1 VGFYYYIN
9 CASHLSGNFIYLV
22 IEGGIVRAKCNFC
35 PATAYGTRDELINK
49 LWARA
54 VISAPV
60 RMTITACPLHH
71 EELKAKMIE
80 VLGPKWKHK
89 RVE

>member
-1 VGFYYYIN
+1 MGVCWSVIYL
-9 CASHLSGNFIYLV
+9 SHRFGSFSHLV
-22 IEGGIVRAKCNFC
+22 IEAGIVRAKCDFC
-35 PATAYGTRDELINK
+35 PATAYGTRDELIDK

>member
-1 VGFYYYIN
+1 M
-9 CASHLSGNFIYLV
+9 
-22 IEGGIVRAKCNFC
+22 RAKCDFC
-35 PATAYGTRDELINK
+35 PAMAIGTRDELIDRG
-49 LWARA
+49 WARA

-60 RMTITACPLHH
+60 RITITACPLHH

-89 RVE
+89 KVE

>member
-1 VGFYYYIN
+1 MKAN
-9 CASHLSGNFIYLV
+9 
-22 IEGGIVRAKCNFC
+22 CNFC
-35 PATAYGTRDELINK
+35 PATAYGTRDKLIDK

-71 EELKAKMIE
+71 EELKKKMIE
-80 VLGPKWKHK
+80 SLGPKWKNK
-89 RVE
+89 KVE